1 MDADR
6 EHMLAALG
14 LARRGLGSVWP
25 NPAVG
30 AVLARDGRV
39 VGRGFT
45 QPTGRPHAEA
55 MALEQAGPAA
65 RGATL
70 YVTLEPCCHAGRGPA
85 CADLLIEAGVARV
98 VVAATDPDTRVNGGG
113 IARLE
118 EAGIQV
124 ELGLLREEA
133 DRTNQGFLS
142 RILLDRPLVTLKLA
156 STLDGRIAT
165 RTGESQWIT
174 GAEARRAVHAL
185 RARHDAVMVGV
196 GTVLADDPDLTCR
209 IAGMKAVPMVRVV
222 ADSRLRTP
230 HLSRLAVTALQ
241 HPVWLLHRADVDLER
256 AQGLDMDGVSLL
268 PVPGGPV
275 GIAVDDGLRA
285 LAAKGITRLLV
296 EGGARLAASLIRAD
310 LVDHMV
316 WFHAPAVMGGDGWP
330 AVQEFGLTEL
340 AALRRF
346 KFIETIRYG
355 SDLCSEYER

>member
-85 CADLLIEAGVARV
+85 CADLLIAAGVARV